1 MDGFSLSHPVPIILR
16 AKWDQATRRVFPSF
30 LFSRLYDSL
39 NRRVISFSYL
49 FSFPLTCHFFS
60 FIIIDWW
67 HGERW
72 DRETGSGESR
82 TKERDEW
89 VREANGR
96 THVGSPHPSTSSL
109 PSIRE
114 LMSEEVTFGKERKE
128 VTERR
133 KNGWVSLSSR
143 VNESERKE
151 RANPSIK
158 RVEPKGAVRDE
169 ALHGKVL
176 CL

>member
-89 VREANGR
+89 VREANGGMEKG
-96 THVGSPHPSTSSL
+96 HDGGSYISFLSRRPFSL
-109 PSIRE
+109 F
-114 LMSEEVTFGKERKE
+114 LFLFLC
-128 VTERR
+128 
-133 KNGWVSLSSR
+133 WVSFGRHIPFLATNR
-143 VNESERKE
+143 QRPNLMPLFL
-151 RANPSIK
+151 AHQFP
-158 RVEPKGAVRDE
+158 
-169 ALHGKVL
+169 
-176 CL
+176 

>member
-1 MDGFSLSHPVPIILR
+1 M
-16 AKWDQATRRVFPSF
+16 
-30 LFSRLYDSL
+30 
-39 NRRVISFSYL
+39 
-49 FSFPLTCHFFS
+49 
-60 FIIIDWW
+60 
-67 HGERW
+67 
-72 DRETGSGESR
+72 
-82 TKERDEW
+82 
-89 VREANGR
+89 REANGR